1 MLRCDYCKDGWK
13 LHPDNRKCYKFVQEK
28 KDWFSSQNQC
38 IHEAPNMFGDLA
50 AVQNQKTQDFLDS
63 LSLSFRASSA
73 GLAWLGGFRIGS
85 VWKWSDGSRW
95 DYSPW
100 KIGTPLL
107 ATRYSGA
114 LSIFPCSSGSYKAY
128 RVDCLIVRRRFLP
141 YTMLGNKHLPYTAQF
156 LQCF

>member
-1 MLRCDYCKDGWK
+1 
-13 LHPDNRKCYKFVQEK
+13 
-28 KDWFSSQNQC
+28 
-38 IHEAPNMFGDLA
+38 MFGDLA

-95 DYSPW
+95 DYNPW

-114 LSIFPCSSGSYKAY
+114 LSIFPWS
-128 RVDCLIVRRRFLP
+128 
-141 YTMLGNKHLPYTAQF
+141 LGESIESDIF
-156 LQCF
+156 F

>member
-13 LHPDNRKCYKFVQEK
+13 LHPDNSKCYKFVKEK
-28 KDWFSSQNQC
+28 RDWFSSQNQC

-50 AVQNQKTQDFLDS
+50 ASQNQKTQDFLDS
-63 LSLSFRASSA
+63 LSLSLRGSNA
-73 GLAWLGGFRIGS
+73 GEAWDAWLGGFKIGS

-100 KIGTPLL
+100 KIGNPLL

-114 LSIFPCSSGSYKAY
+114 ITIFSWSQYC
-128 RVDCLIVRRRFLP
+128 
-141 YTMLGNKHLPYTAQF
+141 H
-156 LQCF
+156 